1 MPGQV
6 GGLFDYWGIPD
17 HGKDNLGVD
26 RSSLVPE
33 KDYRFRMFWQHRQM
47 LPEDWQLSAELGYI
61 SDRNFLQSYYE
72 REWDTLKDE
81 STDIELKQTR
91 ENRSLEHFRPACV

>member
-1 MPGQV
+1 M
-6 GGLFDYWGIPD
+6 
-17 HGKDNLGVD
+17 D

-33 KDYRFRMFWQHRQM
+33 KFYRFRMFWQHRQM
-47 LPEDWQLSAELGYI
+47 LPDDWQLSAELGYI

-81 STDIELKQTR
+81 TTDMELKQTR
-91 ENRSLEHFRPACV
+91 ENRSLEHFGRRAFEQLFHRRPSGCRGPIIFGWVSRC